1 MNVVRSIRLAAGL
14 TQAEFA
20 RRAGTSQPS
29 IAAMESGQR
38 NPSPAML
45 ARLRAAAK
53 PRPSLVLAERRSAVL
68 ELAGDHKATDVRVFG
83 SVARGEDVSGSDI
96 DLLVRFEADAD
107 IFDLADLVAALEELT
122 GLDVDV
128 VSEGGLA
135 PGPNPIRDQAIAL

>member
-14 TQAEFA
+14 TQAQLA
-20 RRAGTSQPS
+20 RRVGTSQPS

-45 ARLRAAAK
+45 ARLRAVAK
-53 PRPSLVLAERRSAVL
+53 PRPSRVLAERRAAVL
-68 ELAGDHKATDVRVFG
+68 ALAGDHKATDVRVFG

-107 IFDLADLVAALEELT
+107 IFDLADLVASLEDLT

-128 VSEGGLA
+128 VSEAGLA

>member
-1 MNVVRSIRLAAGL
+1 MNVVRAIRLAAGL

-29 IAAMESGQR
+29 IAVMESGQR

-53 PRPSLVLAERRSAVL
+53 PRPSLVLAERRFAVL

-107 IFDLADLVAALEELT
+107 IFDLADLVADLEELT